1 MTLTDMDT
9 NTIHEGNNLR
19 GIREILGIKQE
30 TLAQKLGNGWNQQK
44 ISLLEGKEVIDP
56 KILNEVASA
65 LGVSPDAIRN
75 YNKLAAINV
84 VSNNFT
90 DFKDNAIASAMNYQ
104 CTFNPIEKILKLQEE
119 KEVLLERIISE
130 KNEQIAFL
138 QSELAKQNKK

>member
-1 MTLTDMDT
+1 MDT
-9 NTIHEGNNLR
+9 HTIHEGSNLR
-19 GIREILGIKQE
+19 GIREIMGVKQE
-30 TLAQKLGNGWNQQK
+30 ALAHKLGNGWNQQK

-75 YNKLAAINV
+75 YNKLAAINI

-119 KEVLLERIISE
+119 KEALLERIISE
-130 KNEQIAFL
+130 KKAQIAFL